1 MSSVASPF
9 GLKPAFHPSGILRQG
24 ITTILSG
31 FGTNIFQFSPVQILA
46 DGSIGP
52 AAAGARAV
60 GVFSGVEF
68 TRTDG
73 RRAVA
78 NNWVANEVAT
88 EIVAYYTFD
97 PDIVYEIQADAP
109 FVLLNIGNQFDWS
122 APGGNATTGLSNQ
135 DLTIA
140 SAAANAGLR
149 VIGVNPAPD
158 NIIGDAFTIV
168 QVQISQHQYVADIAA
183 V

>member
-1 MSSVASPF
+1 MSTVASPF
-9 GLKPAFHPSGILRQG
+9 GLKPAWDPSGTIRQG

-31 FGTNIFQFSPVQILA
+31 FASNIFQNSPVQILA

-52 AAAGARAV
+52 AAAGARAI
-60 GVFSGVEF
+60 GSFMGVEF

-78 NNWVANEVAT
+78 NNWVANEIAT
-88 EIVAYYTFD
+88 EIVAYYTWQ
-97 PDIVYEIQADAP
+97 PDMVYEMQADAA
-109 FVLLNIGNQFDWS
+109 FVLANIGNQFDWT

-135 DLTIA
+135 ALDIA
-140 SAAANAGLR
+140 TAGANAGLR

-158 NIIGDAFTIV
+158 NVIGDAFTIV
-168 QVQISQHQYVADIAA
+168 QVQISEHQYRADVAA

>member
-9 GLKPAFHPSGILRQG
+9 GMKPAFHPSGIVRQG

-31 FGTNIFQFSPVQILA
+31 FASNIFQFSPVQILA

-60 GVFSGVEF
+60 GTFQGVEF

-88 EIVAYYTFD
+88 EIVAYYTYD
-97 PDIVYEIQADAP
+97 PLMIYEMQANAA
-109 FVLLNIGNQFDWS
+109 FVLANIGNQFDWS

-135 DLTIA
+135 ALDIA
-140 SAAANAGLR
+140 SAGANAGLR
-149 VIGVNPAPD
+149 VIGVNPAAD
-158 NIIGDAFTIV
+158 NVIGDAFTIV
-168 QVQISQHQYVADIAA
+168 QVQISEHQYVADIAA